1 MKKITLIIFLFSLF
15 TFGQNVVMQNG
26 TFNQCAG
33 TFTDSGGPSGTY
45 GNNENFTI
53 TFCPT
58 TPGDNVQLDFTAFS
72 TQNNADIL
80 TIYNGPDTTFDLIGN
95 YSGGPANSPGSISA
109 MLELAPGGMQNPDG
123 CLTIVF
129 ISNATGVTTGW
140 SANISCYT
148 PCQLITAEVASTN
161 PTMASPT
168 TVESALGDPITFN
181 GAGTFSTSGAGAT
194 YLWNFGN
201 GDTATGQS
209 VTYTYPAIG
218 IYNVTLTITDTSGCS
233 STNNI
238 NLQAIIG
245 STTVGNPN
253 VDAGNDVAIC
263 AGECTT
269 LDADFLEIGDT
280 STYTIEAIPFVPP
293 FPFSGLANSINTNV
307 DDRWSGVENLP
318 FDFCFFLNTETQ
330 FQVGSNG
337 VIRFDVDPGDTSNG
351 YALGAGDN
359 LPNNTN
365 PTLGEANVFTPVHDI
380 NPAVNS
386 TNEIRWDIIGTAP
399 NRVLAVSFFEVPLF
413 SCTSLEATH
422 MAVMYET
429 TNVIDI
435 YVRDKPTCT
444 TFNGGRAAIG
454 IQNDPGTTA
463 FVPPGRNVSDSP
475 WTTTDEAWRFTP
487 AGPDV
492 YTFEWLD
499 DTGAVISTNPN
510 FSVCPTVTSTYTARV
525 TYNNCNGDVVVVT
538 DDVTVNVGG
547 ANANDL
553 TIQQCSPNIDLDA
566 QIPNILDA
574 GTDASTVDVSFYN
587 SSADANVPQN
597 PITNTTNYT
606 ATDGEIIYVLVQ
618 QASSGCS
625 DISELTI
632 LLMPPSIGMT
642 NDLEM
647 CDVLPNDGL
656 ALFDLTIQ
664 DADVLDGLAAAN
676 YNITY
681 YASLSDANA
690 GTPDLT
696 SPYQNIGSPQPIFV
710 RIEDVSDGSC
720 FSVSSTPAFN
730 LIVNPSDDGSF
741 TVSPTCDGG
750 TVTITGTN
758 GGTFAFNPPPTDTAV
773 IDPITGTVSN
783 GSINTSYTIEYTTS
797 GICPNTQQV
806 TFTTSDVSDTA
817 FTLAPT
823 CDGATATVTGDS
835 GGTFTF
841 NPDPMDGAVID
852 AATGTITNGQS
863 GMTYF
868 VDYTIGLPC
877 PSNTTQS
884 VTVFPLE
891 DASFTATPTCDGA
904 TVTVTGDAGG
914 VFAFNPDPMDGSVID
929 PVTGTI
935 TSGTPSATYTI
946 EYTTSGPC
954 PESTTQ
960 NVTVLD
966 SEDSTFTTTATCD
979 GATAVITGD
988 AGGVFAFNPVPTDGA
1003 VIDTATGTVTG
1014 ATQGT
1019 TYTIEY
1025 MTSGPC
1031 PSTSTESF
1039 TVLSSNDTT
1048 FTLAPT
1054 CDGATATVTG
1064 DAGGTFTFNP
1074 VPTDGAV
1081 IDATTGTIT
1090 NGTQGSTYTVEYSF
1104 TLPCP
1109 VSSTQSVTVFPLEDA
1124 SFTTTPTCDGATV
1137 TVTGDAGGVFAFNP
1151 DPMDGSVI
1159 DPVTGTVTGGP
1170 PSATYTIEYTTTG
1183 PCPVQ
1188 NTENV
1193 TVFAEET
1200 SAFTVTATCDG
1211 GTATVTGDAGGSFA
1225 FNPAPTD
1232 GAVIDVATGTVTMGT
1247 PGAVYTIEYTT
1258 GGPCP
1263 DVSTVN
1269 LAVLNQDNSSFTLSP
1284 TCDGATATITGQAGG
1299 TFAFNP
1305 VPTDGAMINTTTGTI
1320 TNAPFDAT
1328 YTVEYTTNGPCP
1340 TTTTQSVTV
1349 FSQPTIVP
1357 PTPLEV
1363 CDDNVP
1369 DGFTA
1374 IDLTLKNNEV
1384 TGNNPA
1390 YTVSYHLLQTQAE
1403 NDTDALP
1410 NTYTNISNPQIIYV
1424 RVEDSSTG
1432 CADTAP
1438 LELRV
1443 VQAPAANTPMP
1454 LEYCDP
1460 DADGFGTFDLDSTI
1474 PEITGNA
1481 AGLTVTF
1488 HETQTNAEN
1497 GVVELS
1503 SPYDNIMINTQ
1514 TIYVRIESATV
1525 ATDCASFVQLQLI
1538 VYPTPQILDT
1548 PTTIEICDNAT

>member
-1 MKKITLIIFLFSLF
+1 MKQSLLFILFTLIFSLAPA
-15 TFGQNVVMQNG
+15 QDIAMQNG
-26 TFNQCAG
+26 IFNQCSG
-33 TFTDSGGPSGTY
+33 VFSDSGGVGTGAGFNY
-45 GNNENFTI
+45 GNNEDFTVTI
-53 TFCPT
+53 CPDTAGTF
-58 TPGDNVQLDFTAFS
+58 VALDFTAFS
-72 TQNNADIL
+72 TQATVDVL
-80 TIYNGPDTTFDLIGN
+80 TIYDGDDNTAPVLGT
-95 YSGGPANSPGSISA
+95 YSGGPANSPGFIFASPTSA
-109 MLELAPGGMQNPDG
+109 TG
-123 CLTIVF
+123 CLTISFV
-129 ISNATGVTTGW
+129 SNATGVTTGW
-140 SANISCYT
+140 AADISCLQS
-148 PCQLITAEVASTN
+148 CQVIDATIDSTN
-161 PTMASPT
+161 PVANGTGVIEIPIGTNVQFNGSATFSDDPSTAVYQWDFGEGAPANTASANHTYNTTGTYTVTFTASDTNPT
-168 TVESALGDPITFN
+168 GCSDTETITVRVLENIILINDALDPESTYNIDQLVEDVLVSGGCSAVSNFTFN
-181 GAGTFSTSGAGAT
+181 VAGAPADRT
-194 YLWNFGN
+194 TKSYGYFKRGGAAGFPFAEGIMLSSGRAFPGGN
-201 GDTATGQS
+201 
-209 VTYTYPAIG
+209 
-218 IYNVTLTITDTSGCS
+218 TINGALV
-233 STNNI
+233 STNNGIGGDADLEAALGQTNTNDATFVKFEFVPTQDNISFNYVMVSEEYDGNFECTFADSFAFLLRPVGTVPYQNLAVLPNGTPVSVTSI
-238 NLQAIIG
+238 NNAPGCASNPGLFAGYDVPGTNYGGQTVVLTATANVVAGQAYEIKLVMADQGDSIYDSAVFLEAG
-245 STTVGNPN
+245 SFSLGGDLGDDVTIASGTAQCQGTTVVLDTG
-253 VDAGNDVAIC
+253 VD
-263 AGECTT
+263 
-269 LDADFLEIGDT
+269 
-280 STYTIEAIPFVPP
+280 STVIHQ
-293 FPFSGLANSINTNV
+293 
-307 DDRWSGVENLP
+307 WSDG
-318 FDFCFFLNTETQ
+318 
-330 FQVGSNG
+330 NG
-337 VIRFDVDPGDTSNG
+337 VI
-351 YALGAGDN
+351 AGE
-359 LPNNTN
+359 TG
-365 PTLGEANVFTPVHDI
+365 PTLDVTVA
-380 NPAVNS
+380 
-386 TNEIRWDIIGTAP
+386 GTYSVEVQFAP
-399 NRVLAVSFFEVPLF
+399 GCVSNDSVVVEF
-413 SCTSLEATH
+413 
-422 MAVMYET
+422 
-429 TNVIDI
+429 ID
-435 YVRDKPTCT
+435 
-444 TFNGGRAAIG
+444 
-454 IQNDPGTTA
+454 
-463 FVPPGRNVSDSP
+463 
-475 WTTTDEAWRFTP
+475 
-487 AGPDV
+487 
-492 YTFEWLD
+492 
-499 DTGAVISTNPN
+499 GAVIDNLLDLTE
-510 FSVCPTVTSTYTARV
+510 CD
-525 TYNNCNGDVVVVT
+525 NGVDAVEF
-538 DDVTVNVGG
+538 DLTVNTSE
-547 ANANDL
+547 AL
-553 TIQQCSPNIDLDA
+553 
-566 QIPNILDA
+566 
-574 GTDASTVDVSFYN
+574 GTQDPTFYQVSYYN
-587 SSADANVPQN
+587 SLADADVPQN
-597 PITNTTNYT
+597 PITNLTNYPGT
-606 ATDGEIIYVLVQ
+606 NGEIIYVR
-618 QASSGCS
+618 ADDTSSGACYS
-625 DISELTI
+625 TSSFILTI
-632 LLMPPSIGMT
+632 TSPDINPVP
-642 NDLEM
+642 DLTE
-647 CDVLPNDGL
+647 CDVLPNDGF
-656 ALFDLTIQ
+656 AMFDLEVQTPTILGAQ
-664 DADVLDGLAAAN
+664 PAADFTV
-676 YNITY
+676 TY
-681 YASLSDANA
+681 YASLAEANA
-690 GTPDLT
+690 GTPNIV
-696 SPYQNIGSPQPIFV
+696 SPYQNIGSPQPIYV
-710 RIEDVSDGSC
+710 RIQSNTDPLCYTVSQ
-720 FSVSSTPAFN
+720 TPVFD
-730 LIVNPSDDGSF
+730 LIVTPQQDSSF
-741 TVSPTCDGG
+741 T
-750 TVTITGTN
+750 
-758 GGTFAFNPPPTDTAV
+758 
-773 IDPITGTVSN
+773 
-783 GSINTSYTIEYTTS
+783 
-797 GICPNTQQV
+797 
-806 TFTTSDVSDTA
+806 
-817 FTLAPT
+817 
-823 CDGATATVTGDS
+823 
-835 GGTFTF
+835 
-841 NPDPMDGAVID
+841 
-852 AATGTITNGQS
+852 
-863 GMTYF
+863 MT
-868 VDYTIGLPC
+868 P
-877 PSNTTQS
+877 
-884 VTVFPLE
+884 
-891 DASFTATPTCDGA
+891 
-904 TVTVTGDAGG
+904 
-914 VFAFNPDPMDGSVID
+914 
-929 PVTGTI
+929 
-935 TSGTPSATYTI
+935 
-946 EYTTSGPC
+946 
-954 PESTTQ
+954 
-960 NVTVLD
+960 
-966 SEDSTFTTTATCD
+966 TCD

-1003 VIDTATGTVTG
+1003 VIDAATGTVTG
-1014 ATQGT
+1014 GTQST
-1019 TYTIEY
+1019 TYTVEY
-1025 MTSGPC
+1025 TTSGPC